1 MENPRLG
8 LVLFRTDWSGWGEP
22 QDVAEEIADDTG
34 EMAGAL
40 ARDFELL
47 GPWIVDSAASLGA
60 CKQALCETDLDLVVV
75 AYQTWEEDRLLVSLL
90 EAVGERPLVVWCY
103 LPRGAS
109 TTRRSAS
116 PLESPYLLLNSGPV
130 GTFAALGTLNNLG
143 VPFLFTYGSP
153 NDPRLLHDLRVA
165 GHAARALGML
175 REARIGL
182 LPSMEHMMA
191 CTLVDAASLT
201 NDLGPTVKNI
211 PGETYRNAVQNIAQ
225 DSIERYL
232 AELRAHYPVRGVS
245 DETLSRAAA
254 AALGLAQVTK
264 DFNLDYLGIDDNSPE
279 VIGAAGM
286 RPSLYPG
293 LLEPGK
299 ALFQSD
305 TDLGVATASLVLHW
319 LTGSPV
325 LLAEIWFWD
334 GPKNQVTAGHHGLQN
349 PQMGHKDHAWVSPD
363 LYFAPP
369 PGSEGAQNQFIAHPG
384 RVTLF
389 QLRSTPSGW
398 KAIATSGMCL
408 EVRPWTETCPH
419 AVVRLDAQ
427 IDHFLKRIAKVGAT
441 QHWALAYGSVLAEI
455 EAFCQMADISLELAV
470 D

>member
-8 LVLFRTDWSGWGEP
+8 LVLIRTDWSGWGEP
-22 QDVAEEIADDTG
+22 QDVTEEIADDTG

-40 ARDFELL
+40 ARDFELH
-47 GPWIVDSAASLGA
+47 GPWIVDSAVTLEA
-60 CKQALCETDLDLVVV
+60 CKKALRETELDLVVV
-75 AYQTWEEDRLLVSLL
+75 AYQTWEEDRLLVNLL
-90 EAVGERPLVVWCY
+90 DAVGKRPLVVWCY

-109 TTRRSAS
+109 ASRRSAQ

-165 GHAARALGML
+165 VRAARAKGML

-182 LPSMEHMMA
+182 LPSMEHMME
-191 CTLVDAASLT
+191 CTVVDAARLRD
-201 NDLGPTVKNI
+201 DLGPVVENI
-211 PGETYRNAVQNIAQ
+211 PGEAYLNALQTVTQE
-225 DSIERYL
+225 SIDGYL
-232 AELRAHYPVRGVS
+232 ADLHARYPVKGVS
-245 DETLSRAAA
+245 DETLRSAAA
-254 AALGLAQVTK
+254 AALGLAQLANN
-264 DFNLDYLGIDDNSPE
+264 FNLDYVGIDDNSPE
-279 VIGAAGM
+279 VISAAGM

-293 LLEPGK
+293 PLESGK

-349 PQMGHKDHAWVSPD
+349 PEMGHKDHVWVSPD

-369 PGSEGAQNQFIAHPG
+369 PGSEGAQNQFIARPG

-389 QLRSTPSGW
+389 QLRSSPSGW

-408 EVRPWTETCPH
+408 ELRPWTETCPH

-427 IDHFLKRIAKVGAT
+427 IDHFLKRIARVGAT
-441 QHWALAYGSVLAEI
+441 QHWALAYGSVLPEI
-455 EAFCQMADISLELAV
+455 EAFCQVANITLEIVV